1 MNNKIGWTTPIVKL
15 MKYSMNGWILPYDIV
30 VCFNFYSQL
39 ENPIKNVDSIAST
52 IVSAK

>member
-1 MNNKIGWTTPIVKL
+1 
-15 MKYSMNGWILPYDIV
+15 MKYSMNVWIVPYDIV

-39 ENPIKNVDSIAST
+39 ENPIKNVDSVAST